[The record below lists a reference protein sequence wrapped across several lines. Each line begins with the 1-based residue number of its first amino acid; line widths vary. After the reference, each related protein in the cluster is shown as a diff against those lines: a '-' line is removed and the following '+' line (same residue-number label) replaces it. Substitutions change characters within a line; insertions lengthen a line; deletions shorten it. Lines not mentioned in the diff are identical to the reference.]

1 MSLLAIGSFVST
13 VLNWT
18 TPQKQI
24 KYLLAKKDFEQWE
37 TFRDSLVQRWL
48 NTNIMVGGLPLENA
62 VVDQSISSV
71 V

>member
-1 MSLLAIGSFVST
+1 MSPLAIGSFAST
-13 VLNWT
+13 VLRWT

-24 KYLLAKKDFEQWE
+24 KYLLAEKDFQQWE

-48 NTNIMVGGLPLENA
+48 NTNIMVGCLPLENA
-62 VVDQSISSV
+62 VVDQSIFSV